1 MSRKNILS
9 DYINGS
15 TCSGSPAASNSST
28 ISSNCCW
35 LVHGLCEAVASSVT
49 ASNQGMEEPE
59 LIGAVLMIAGRASES
74 VIFGRRM
81 PIVEGTLASK
91 KFQNKPGVAGT
102 CDC

>member
-1 MSRKNILS
+1 
-9 DYINGS
+9 
-15 TCSGSPAASNSST
+15 
-28 ISSNCCW
+28 
-35 LVHGLCEAVASSVT
+35 
-49 ASNQGMEEPE
+49 MEEPE

>member
-1 MSRKNILS
+1 MLN
-9 DYINGS
+9 DHING

-35 LVHGLCEAVASSVT
+35 LEYGLCEAIASSVT

-74 VIFGRRM
+74 VIFGRQM
-81 PIVEGTLASK
+81 PIVVAEGTLASK
-91 KFQNKPGVAGT
+91 KFRNKSGLAGT